1 MAEISNINARVQV
14 PEPRQTNTPRV
25 TPPEGNSSVLAAD
38 QAPSTNEVTANTI
51 VSVDFT
57 GEQGSP
63 LEQAARAIEEIIPE
77 EQTTNTRLRIDRD
90 EETGRFIYKN
100 IDTDTGEVVSQFPL
114 ESILEIVSQFRE
126 PEGLILDD
134 EA

>member
-14 PEPRQTNTPRV
+14 PEPRQTNTSRN
-25 TPPEGNSSVLAAD
+25 TSAENSSTLATN
-38 QAPSTNEVTANTI
+38 QAPSSEVTANTI

>member
-14 PEPRQTNTPRV
+14 PEPRQTNTSRN
-25 TPPEGNSSVLAAD
+25 TSAESSSTLATN
-38 QAPSTNEVTANTI
+38 QAPSSEVTANTI